1 MPILLST
8 LDSTLFWKSCGVVVE
23 EKLEFMMTCS
33 SDLYFL
39 KKELIRVVFAEPCSP
54 ISNRFL
60 RYSFTSN
67 NHFKLIISKTFW
79 FTPVVQDIDISS
91 WILIAWFVLN
101 LWIPVTLRMRK
112 SVRMLLTLG
121 MRRLP

>member
-23 EKLEFMMTCS
+23 EKLEFMTTCS

-54 ISNRFL
+54 ISKRFL
-60 RYSFTSN
+60 RYSFALNLQIT
-67 NHFKLIISKTFW
+67 LIISRAFW
-79 FTPVVQDIDISS
+79 Y
-91 WILIAWFVLN
+91 ILHI
-101 LWIPVTLRMRK
+101 LR
-112 SVRMLLTLG
+112 SPFSNGILQI
-121 MRRLP
+121 